1 MQRQNSSYVDFQLL
15 SFNILLSLFCI
26 LQLSLVLK
34 IIIED
39 IQIQFLQIAYIL
51 NMLLKILPI
60 L

>member
-1 MQRQNSSYVDFQLL
+1 MQRQNSSYVDFQSL